1 MPAPLESLCK
11 IANIFLIMVVALSSV
26 VLLLRSV
33 RSMRFRR
40 YETGVLRAIDM
51 RKAQVALDMVIEVIV
66 MVGFCLAIG
75 LGVGV
80 VEAVVTEP
88 VADSV
93 LSGEGLLIRG
103 QGERETEQT
112 RR

>member
-1 MPAPLESLCK
+1 
-11 IANIFLIMVVALSSV
+11 
-26 VLLLRSV
+26 
-33 RSMRFRR
+33 
-40 YETGVLRAIDM
+40 
-51 RKAQVALDMVIEVIV
+51 MVIEVIV

-103 QGERETEQT
+103 QGEGETEQT